1 MPSNLELAVN
11 AALSQRQA
19 AFARYAAANPFT
31 MGIDA
36 KRNAAWSEYGFKEE
50 LTYTDLYKLY
60 RRGGIAHGA
69 IEKIITTCWRDSPVL
84 IEGTE
89 DEKAETE
96 TPWEREIKKQFDNRF
111 WRVIAECDRR
121 RLVGRYAGLLIHVKD
136 NQLWDR
142 PVTKGVGIAKFTP
155 VWAGALTPKDFD
167 ENPDSDNYGLPT
179 WWEYK
184 ERINS
189 KTIARKIH
197 PDRIFIFGDYSDDAI
212 AFLEPS
218 YNAFVSLEKVEGGSG
233 ESFLKNAARQLAISF
248 DKEIDFRSLA
258 ATYDC
263 DVTELREKFNE
274 AAAEMNKGNDVM
286 MALQGAT
293 VSPLVTAVS
302 DPSAT
307 YDVNL
312 QTAAAGIDIP
322 TRILVGNQ
330 QGERASTEDL
340 RYFNNRCM
348 TRRQEI
354 GGELEELFR
363 KLADLRLTSEPRD
376 ISVLWDDLNAMTK
389 AELLEAA
396 HKMAQINQAC
406 LATGE
411 QVFSGD
417 EIREAAGYEGPTQE
431 VEVEDEDDKDED
443 ESKENNQ
450 KDSAL
455 RDNAI

>member
-1 MPSNLELAVN
+1 M
-11 AALSQRQA
+11 
-19 AFARYAAANPFT
+19 
-31 MGIDA
+31 
-36 KRNAAWSEYGFKEE
+36 
-50 LTYTDLYKLY
+50 
-60 RRGGIAHGA
+60 
-69 IEKIITTCWRDSPVL
+69 
-84 IEGTE
+84 
-89 DEKAETE
+89 
-96 TPWEREIKKQFDNRF
+96 
-111 WRVIAECDRR
+111 
-121 RLVGRYAGLLIHVKD
+121 
-136 NQLWDR
+136 
-142 PVTKGVGIAKFTP
+142 TKGVGIAKFTP
-155 VWAGALTPKDFD
+155 VWAGALTPKEFEEDPNS
-167 ENPDSDNYGLPT
+167 ENYGLPT

-189 KTIARKIH
+189 KTIARRIH

-248 DKEIDFRSLA
+248 DKDIDFRSLA
-258 ATYDC
+258 ATYGC

-274 AAAEMNKGNDVM
+274 AADEMNKGNDVM

-340 RYFNNRCM
+340 RYFNSRCM
-348 TRRQEI
+348 TRREEI
-354 GGELEELFR
+354 GGELEDLFR
-363 KLADLRLTSEPRD
+363 KMADLRLISMPID
-376 ISVLWDDLNAMTK
+376 VSVLWDDLNAMTK

-411 QVFSGD
+411 EIFSGD
-417 EIREAAGYEGPTQE
+417 EIREAAGYDGPASV
-431 VEVEDEDDKDED
+431 VETEEEDDDEGEED
-443 ESKENNQ
+443 NQ
-450 KDSAL
+450 ANTSS

>member
-1 MPSNLELAVN
+1 MTAT
-11 AALSQRQA
+11 SQS
-19 AFARYAAANPFT
+19 YA
-31 MGIDA
+31 
-36 KRNAAWSEYGFKEE
+36 K
-50 LTYTDLYKLY
+50 
-60 RRGGIAHGA
+60 
-69 IEKIITTCWRDSPVL
+69 
-84 IEGTE
+84 
-89 DEKAETE
+89 
-96 TPWEREIKKQFDNRF
+96 
-111 WRVIAECDRR
+111 
-121 RLVGRYAGLLIHVKD
+121 
-136 NQLWDR
+136 
-142 PVTKGVGIAKFTP
+142 
-155 VWAGALTPKDFD
+155 
-167 ENPDSDNYGLPT
+167 
-179 WWEYK
+179 
-184 ERINS
+184 
-189 KTIARKIH
+189 
-197 PDRIFIFGDYSDDAI
+197 
-212 AFLEPS
+212 
-218 YNAFVSLEKVEGGSG
+218 
-233 ESFLKNAARQLAISF
+233 
-248 DKEIDFRSLA
+248 
-258 ATYDC
+258 
-263 DVTELREKFNE
+263 KFNE

-376 ISVLWDDLNAMTK
+376 ISVLWDDLNAITK

-411 QVFSGD
+411 EIFSGD
-417 EIREAAGYEGPTQE
+417 EIREAAGYDGPASE
-431 VEVEDEDDKDED
+431 VELEEENDD
-443 ESKENNQ
+443 ESEEDNQ
-450 KDSAL
+450 ANTSS